1 MAPEEKVVVCMGV
14 VMDVV
19 CGGVVMDVVDVLQL
33 LMVTVE
39 VEKSLLEVGA

>member
-1 MAPEEKVVVCMGV
+1 MGV